1 MVVTENWNIKPQA
14 FSLSFQKLNTTRD
27 ARGVAASRF
36 FPSEMENTFS
46 FSDWWMGRQRFS
58 NIYDLNAPPELVWE
72 ALTDFESYP
81 EIFPEIQSIQ
91 PLTDLD
97 PIRVGSKFSQEVAF
111 VGKRYTVFSTIT
123 DLDTDPKS
131 RSISIAAT
139 HGDDFKDLA
148 STETHIIQPDRESEG
163 DRTTW
168 IFITVQQAGGVWDRL
183 KFSFLSCCCYGTFK
197 TTYERMARTIEKVAI
212 SRLKEK
218 SNISPAKNIVEQN
231 AEKAKLRRFDQEKN
245 RKNDEGSNEDMLNKD
260 RCNDRLVAANNDSM
274 ARTTDV
280 FQRKSHP
287 SSTPS
292 AIINLTEVLKARK
305 TLAKEGLP
313 REEIDHMLPIFGSQ
327 QSPENQ
333 RVETLRGGSYADPSI
348 HRISTAKVEE
358 HETEG
363 GSIIV
368 NLTSLLQKRKKL
380 AEHGMPQ
387 EEIDVVLPIF
397 SNIQ

>member
-1 MVVTENWNIKPQA
+1 
-14 FSLSFQKLNTTRD
+14 
-27 ARGVAASRF
+27 
-36 FPSEMENTFS
+36 MENTFS

-58 NIYDLNAPPELVWE
+58 NIYNVNAPPELVWKV
-72 ALTDFESYP
+72 LTDFESYP

-111 VGKRYTVFSTIT
+111 VGKRYKVFSTIT

-183 KFSFLSCCCYGTFK
+183 KFSFLSCCCYGRLK
-197 TTYERMARTIEKVAI
+197 ETYERVVRTIEKVAI

-218 SNISPAKNIVEQN
+218 SNISSAKPIVVQN
-231 AEKAKLRRFDQEKN
+231 TEKGEFRRLDREKN
-245 RKNDEGSNEDMLNKD
+245 RKNVEGASGEMVNKD
-260 RCNDRLVAANNDSM
+260 PYNDRLAAANNNSM
-274 ARTTDV
+274 ARTTEV

-292 AIINLTEVLKARK
+292 TIRNLTEVLKARK

-327 QSPENQ
+327 PSPENHH
-333 RVETLRGGSYADPSI
+333 VEILQGGCYADHEMP
-348 HRISTAKVEE
+348 TTKLEE

-387 EEIDVVLPIF
+387 EEIDVVLPIIT
-397 SNIQ
+397 NA